1 MNIRKTVFKLLDI
14 LKGRPVFKNIDQ
26 IKSINEALDGQLV
39 QRYQK
44 EQIDELLENA
54 IKNIPFYK
62 NIDTIELSKFP
73 IVDKSI
79 IKNGIDQFISPLIN
93 KSELHRM
100 VTSGST
106 GTPFVSYQDD
116 NKKKRNSADALYF
129 GELAGFTLGEPLYYL
144 KIWSSA
150 NRKSKI
156 IQTFQNIIP
165 IDVIHLSGKNISN
178 FINKFNTAS
187 GRIHI
192 NGYASA
198 LEEICKYLDVHS
210 TPLLTRNLKVGS
222 IIAQSEALSNETKER
237 LYRYYDCQPCSRYSN
252 LENGIIAQQTLKN
265 NTIFKINCASYY
277 VEILK
282 INEDIVADKGE
293 LGRIVITDLFNYSMP
308 FIRYDS
314 GDIGRFTVNGNG
326 EINRSFLSEIQGR
339 KLDLLL
345 DTKGNIVSSYIMYK
359 NMFKYP
365 EIDQYQ
371 LIQEGQ
377 KEYRFVISMKEKF
390 LKEKILTNEFLSYL
404 GNDAIFKIEYVEEIP
419 LLASGKRRKIV
430 NNYLKKQTV

>member
-1 MNIRKTVFKLLDI
+1 MDT
-14 LKGRPVFKNIDQ
+14 LKGRPVFKNIEQ
-26 IKSINEALDGQLV
+26 IKSINEALDLHLV
-39 QRYQK
+39 QAYQK
-44 EQIDELLENA
+44 KQIDELMVHA

-79 IKNGIDQFISPLIN
+79 IKNNIDQFIAPLTN
-93 KSELHRM
+93 KNELLRM

-106 GTPFVSYQDD
+106 GTPFVSYQDN
-116 NKKKRNSADALYF
+116 NKKRRNSADALYF
-129 GELAGFTLGEPLYYL
+129 GELAGFKLGEPLYYL
-144 KIWSSA
+144 KIWSES
-150 NRKSKI
+150 NKKSRW
-156 IQTFQNIIP
+156 IQFLQNVIP
-165 IDVIHLSGKNISN
+165 IDVIHLSGDNVSN
-178 FINKFNTAS
+178 FIDLLNTTS
-187 GRIHI
+187 GRFHI

-198 LEEICKYLDVHS
+198 LEEICKYLDVQT
-210 TPLLTRNLKVGS
+210 TPVLKRDLKVGS
-222 IIAQSEALSNETKER
+222 IIAQSEALANETKER
-237 LYRYYDCQPCSRYSN
+237 LYRYFECQPCSRYSN

-282 INEDIVADKGE
+282 IKEDIPADKGE
-293 LGRIVITDLFNYSMP
+293 LGRIVITDLFNYAMP

-314 GDIGRFTVNGNG
+314 GDIGRFAVNKNG
-326 EINRSFLSEIQGR
+326 KINRSYLSEIQGR

-345 DTKGNIVSSYIMYK
+345 DTKGNMVSSYIMYK

-371 LIQEGQ
+371 LIQED
-377 KEYRFVISMKEKF
+377 KKLYRFVISMKEAFKKEDI
-390 LKEKILTNEFLSYL
+390 LKNEFLSYI
-404 GNDAIFKIEYVEEIP
+404 GTDATFKIEYVDEIP

-430 NNYLKKQTV
+430 NNYIKN

>member
-1 MNIRKTVFKLLDI
+1 MRRIVFKILDI
-14 LKGRPVFKNIDQ
+14 LKGRPVFKNIDE
-26 IKSINEALDGQLV
+26 IKSINEALDLHLV
-39 QRYQK
+39 QAYQK
-44 EQIDELLENA
+44 KQIDKLLVHA

-79 IKNGIDQFISPLIN
+79 IKNNIDQFIAPLTN
-93 KSELHRM
+93 KNELLRM

-106 GTPFVSYQDD
+106 GTPFVSYQDN
-116 NKKKRNSADALYF
+116 NKKRRNSADALYF
-129 GELAGFTLGEPLYYL
+129 GELAGFKLGEPLYYL
-144 KIWSSA
+144 KIWSES
-150 NRKSKI
+150 NKKSRW
-156 IQTFQNIIP
+156 IQFLQNVIP
-165 IDVIHLSGKNISN
+165 IDVIHLSGDNVSN
-178 FINKFNTAS
+178 FIDLLNTTS
-187 GRIHI
+187 GRFHI

-198 LEEICKYLDVHS
+198 LEEICKYLDVQT
-210 TPLLTRNLKVGS
+210 TPVLKRDLKVGS
-222 IIAQSEALSNETKER
+222 IIAQSEALANETKER
-237 LYRYYDCQPCSRYSN
+237 LYRYFECQPCSRYSN

-282 INEDIVADKGE
+282 IKEDIPADKGE
-293 LGRIVITDLFNYSMP
+293 LGRIVITDLFNYAMP

-314 GDIGRFTVNGNG
+314 GDIGRFAVNKNG
-326 EINRSFLSEIQGR
+326 KINRSYLSEIQGR

-345 DTKGNIVSSYIMYK
+345 DTKGNMVSSYIMYK

-371 LIQEGQ
+371 LIQED
-377 KEYRFVISMKEKF
+377 KKLYRFVISMKEAFKKEDI
-390 LKEKILTNEFLSYL
+390 LKNEFLSYI
-404 GNDAIFKIEYVEEIP
+404 GTDATFKIEYVDEIP

-430 NNYLKKQTV
+430 NNYIKN

>member
-1 MNIRKTVFKLLDI
+1 MRRIVFKILDI
-14 LKGRPVFKNIDQ
+14 LKGRPVFKNIDE
-26 IKSINEALDGQLV
+26 IKSINEALDLHLV
-39 QRYQK
+39 QAYQK
-44 EQIDELLENA
+44 KQIDELMVHA

-79 IKNGIDQFISPLIN
+79 IKNNIDQFIAPLTN
-93 KSELHRM
+93 KNELQRM

-106 GTPFVSYQDD
+106 GTPFVSYQDN
-116 NKKKRNSADALYF
+116 NKKRRNSADALYF
-129 GELAGFTLGEPLYYL
+129 GELAGFKLGEPLYYL
-144 KIWSSA
+144 KIWSES
-150 NRKSKI
+150 NKKSRW
-156 IQTFQNIIP
+156 IQFLQNVIP
-165 IDVIHLSGKNISN
+165 IDVIHLSGDNVSN
-178 FINKFNTAS
+178 FIDLLNTTS
-187 GRIHI
+187 GRFHI

-198 LEEICKYLDVHS
+198 LEEICKYLDVQT
-210 TPLLTRNLKVGS
+210 TPVLKRDLKVGS
-222 IIAQSEALSNETKER
+222 IIAQSEALANETKER
-237 LYRYYDCQPCSRYSN
+237 LYRYFECQPCSRYSN

-282 INEDIVADKGE
+282 IKEDIPADKGE
-293 LGRIVITDLFNYSMP
+293 LGRIVITDLFNYAMP

-314 GDIGRFTVNGNG
+314 GDIGRFAVNKNG
-326 EINRSFLSEIQGR
+326 KINRSYLSEIQGR

-345 DTKGNIVSSYIMYK
+345 DTKGNMVSSYIMYK

-371 LIQEGQ
+371 LIQED
-377 KEYRFVISMKEKF
+377 KKLYRFVISMKEAFKKEDI
-390 LKEKILTNEFLSYL
+390 LKNEFLSYI
-404 GNDAIFKIEYVEEIP
+404 GTDATFKIEYVDEIP

-430 NNYLKKQTV
+430 NNYIKN

>member
-1 MNIRKTVFKLLDI
+1 MRRTVFKILDI
-14 LKGRPVFKNIDQ
+14 LKGRPVFKNIDE
-26 IKSINEALDGQLV
+26 IKSINEAIDDQLV
-39 QRYQK
+39 QGYQK
-44 EQIDELLENA
+44 KQITKLLENA

-62 NIDTIELSKFP
+62 NIDTRELSKFP

-79 IKNGIDQFISPLIN
+79 LKNKIDLFVSPLTN
-93 KSELHRM
+93 KNELHRM

-116 NKKKRNSADALYF
+116 NKKRRNSADALYF

-144 KIWSSA
+144 KIWSES
-150 NRKSKI
+150 NKKSRW
-156 IQTFQNIIP
+156 IQFLQNVIP
-165 IDVIHLSGKNISN
+165 IDVIHLSGDNVSN
-178 FINKFNTAS
+178 FIDKLNATS
-187 GRIHI
+187 GRFHI

-198 LEEICKYLDVHS
+198 MEEVCKYLDVQT
-210 TPLLTRNLKVGS
+210 TPVLKRNLKVGS
-222 IIAQSEALSNETKER
+222 IIAQSEALSNGTKER
-237 LYRYYDCQPCSRYSN
+237 LYRYFVCKPCSRYSN

-282 INEDIVADKGE
+282 INEDIPADKGE
-293 LGRIVITDLFNYSMP
+293 LGRIVITDLFNYAMP

-314 GDIGRFTVNGNG
+314 GDIGRFAVNKNG
-326 EINRSFLSEIQGR
+326 EINRSFLTEIQGR

-359 NMFKYP
+359 NMFKYT

-371 LIQEGQ
+371 LIQED
-377 KEYRFVISMKEKF
+377 KKLYKFVISMKEKF
-390 LKEKILTNEFLSYL
+390 KKEDVLKNEFLSYL
-404 GNDAIFKIEYVEEIP
+404 GADAIFNIEYVDKIP

-430 NNYLKKQTV
+430 NNYIKK

>member
-1 MNIRKTVFKLLDI
+1 MRRIVFKILDI
-14 LKGRPVFKNIDQ
+14 LKGRPVFKNIDE
-26 IKSINEALDGQLV
+26 IKSINEALDLHLV
-39 QRYQK
+39 QAYQK
-44 EQIDELLENA
+44 KQIDKLLVHA

-79 IKNGIDQFISPLIN
+79 IKNNIDQFIAPLTN
-93 KSELHRM
+93 KNELLRM

-106 GTPFVSYQDD
+106 GTPFVSYQDN
-116 NKKKRNSADALYF
+116 NKKRRNSADALYF
-129 GELAGFTLGEPLYYL
+129 GELAGFKLGEPLYYL
-144 KIWSSA
+144 KIWSES
-150 NRKSKI
+150 NKKSRW
-156 IQTFQNIIP
+156 IQFLQNVIP
-165 IDVIHLSGKNISN
+165 IDVIHLSGDNVSN
-178 FINKFNTAS
+178 FIDLLNTTS
-187 GRIHI
+187 GRFHI

-198 LEEICKYLDVHS
+198 LEEICKYLDVQT
-210 TPLLTRNLKVGS
+210 TPVLKRDLKVGS
-222 IIAQSEALSNETKER
+222 IIAQSEALANETKER
-237 LYRYYDCQPCSRYSN
+237 LYRYFECQPCSRYSN

-282 INEDIVADKGE
+282 IKEDIPADKGE
-293 LGRIVITDLFNYSMP
+293 LGRIVITDLFNYAMP

-314 GDIGRFTVNGNG
+314 GDIGRFAVNKNG
-326 EINRSFLSEIQGR
+326 KINRSYLSEIQGR

-345 DTKGNIVSSYIMYK
+345 DTKGNMVSSYIMYK

-371 LIQEGQ
+371 LIQED
-377 KEYRFVISMKEKF
+377 KKLDRFVISMKEAFKKEDI
-390 LKEKILTNEFLSYL
+390 LKNEFLSYI
-404 GNDAIFKIEYVEEIP
+404 GTDATFKIEYVDEIP

-430 NNYLKKQTV
+430 NNYIKN